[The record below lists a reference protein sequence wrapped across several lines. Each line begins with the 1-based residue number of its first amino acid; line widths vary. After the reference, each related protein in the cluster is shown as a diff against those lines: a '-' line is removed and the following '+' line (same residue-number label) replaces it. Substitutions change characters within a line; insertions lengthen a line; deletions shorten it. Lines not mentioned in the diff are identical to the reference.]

1 MRIIIDGYNL
11 IRRIPELERL
21 DRVNMEE
28 AREALIRELSLYRGG
43 KRHQIVVVFDGL
55 EGLHLGGSKT
65 RDRGVTVRFSPRGQ
79 NADRMIL
86 DALRNREADV
96 LVSADRELTSAA
108 DGSEVTSVP
117 PSLFWEK
124 VGEEVYRQFKGEEG
138 EEEGPPGREQRGRK
152 LSKAQRRDRARI
164 GKL

>member
-28 AREALIRELSLYRGG
+28 ARETLIKELSLYRSG

-55 EGLHLGGSKT
+55 EALHLGGSST
-65 RDRGVTVRFSPRGQ
+65 RDRGVTVRFSPRGKS
-79 NADRMIL
+79 ADQVIR
-86 DALRNREADV
+86 DALKNREADV
-96 LVSADRELTSAA
+96 LVSADRELTDAA
-108 DGSEVTSVP
+108 DRSDVTSVSP
-117 PSLFWEK
+117 GLFWEK
-124 VGEEVYRQFKGEEG
+124 VGVEMYRQFKGEE
-138 EEEGPPGREQRGRK
+138 EEGGPPERASGGRK
-152 LSKAQRRDRARI
+152 LSKTQRRDRTRI